1 MENQVKTI
9 KITNIKNKQEEV
21 EITIPFLLISNLSI
35 DEIVKDIQIRKD
47 FLFNKILL
55 LNENEYEISSNK
67 ELIQSI
73 FDDSPLYYEVI
84 FENNSLLYENPIDKS
99 MFLIENEKDTQI
111 LYDNP
116 NLIDELSKKGFSDCL
131 SYLNCLVKNGE
142 SIKNQVGVILSIES
156 YETFEKMEKLQ
167 KQNVFLIKENSKK
180 TVYITL
186 INKGLLTLI
195 DFSLVINEIEDIDK
209 DKDKCLSELKY
220 QIKSPIDKGLILK
233 SKEKITFIV
242 EFSCGNNITETKKRF
257 NIEISSKKK
266 IYIEYESSSS
276 YEIEVFIEKL
286 DKVNDFLVNSTSDH
300 EILSLSRERKEILY
314 EIFSEGLCYL
324 SVDEI
329 YKRMVRK
336 KWNLNEVLD
345 EIYSNMN

>member
-1 MENQVKTI
+1 METQVKTI

-21 EITIPFLLISNLSI
+21 EITIPFLLLSNLSI
-35 DEIVKDIQIRKD
+35 NEIVKEIQIRKE
-47 FLFNKILL
+47 FIFNKILL

-73 FDDSPLYYEVI
+73 LDESPLYYEVI
-84 FENNSLLYENPIDKS
+84 FENNSLYENPIDKS
-99 MFLIENEKDTQI
+99 MFLIENEKETQI

-116 NLIDELSKKGFSDCL
+116 NLIDELLKKDFSDCL
-131 SYLNCLVKNGE
+131 SYLNCLIKNGE
-142 SIKNQVGVILSIES
+142 SIKNQIGVILSIES

-167 KQNVFLIKENSKK
+167 KQNTFLIKENSKK

-195 DFSLVINEIEDIDK
+195 DFSLVINEIEDK
-209 DKDKCLSELKY
+209 DKEKCLSEFKY
-220 QIKSPIDKGLILK
+220 QIKSPIDNKLILK

-242 EFSCGNNITETKKRF
+242 EFSCGNIITETKKRF
-257 NIEISSKKK
+257 NIEILSKKK
-266 IYIEYESSSS
+266 IHIEYESPSS

-286 DKVNDFLVNSTSDH
+286 DKVNDFLVNSTSNH

-329 YKRMVRK
+329 YKRMVSK